1 MILQGCD
8 KFHEKIERMN
18 HNSFNTFIFNQTI
31 CFALVNE
38 KIQNLTKEIF
48 NADPQIVHLGIIDLE
63 GNVLLDQS
71 SAASKPMEPD
81 PNRIKFYN
89 QLGLRRNTR
98 EHFDDAYGKT
108 DYVHITRE
116 KMQQMILYLPM
127 ITIYLTLEKSITPE
141 EVKVAAQKIKFI
153 DNELIAN
160 AIKS

>member
-1 MILQGCD
+1 MVSKEVEQL
-8 KFHEKIERMN
+8 
-18 HNSFNTFIFNQTI
+18 
-31 CFALVNE
+31 AA
-38 KIQNLTKEIF
+38 EIF
-48 NADPQIVHLGIIDLE
+48 KADSKIIHQGLIDLE

-71 SAASKPMEPD
+71 SAASHPMEPD
-81 PNRIKFYN
+81 PDRIKFYK
-89 QLGLRRNTR
+89 QLNLRRHSR

-108 DYVHITRE
+108 DYIHITRE
-116 KMQQMILYLPM
+116 KMQQMILYLPI

>member
-1 MILQGCD
+1 MI
-8 KFHEKIERMN
+8 
-18 HNSFNTFIFNQTI
+18 S
-31 CFALVNE
+31 
-38 KIQNLTKEIF
+38 KEVEQLASEVF
-48 NADPQIVHLGIIDLE
+48 KADLKIVHQGLIDLE

-81 PNRIKFYN
+81 PDRIKFYK
-89 QLGLRRNTR
+89 QLNLRRDTR
-98 EHFDDAYGKT
+98 EHFDDVYGKT

-116 KMQQMILYLPM
+116 KIQQMILYLPM

-153 DNELIAN
+153 DNELITN